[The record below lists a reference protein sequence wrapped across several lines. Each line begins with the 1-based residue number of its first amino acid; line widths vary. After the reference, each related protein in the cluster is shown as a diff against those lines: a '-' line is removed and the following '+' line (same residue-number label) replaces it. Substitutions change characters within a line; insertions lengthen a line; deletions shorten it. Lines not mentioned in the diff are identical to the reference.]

1 MNGVAPILE
10 LSGISKSF
18 GGVAALKDVDFA
30 LRSHEIHG
38 LVGQNGAG
46 KSTLMKIIAGV
57 HASYEGTTR
66 LDGAVTRFAS
76 ARDARAAGVG
86 MVYQELSIVPDLT
99 VAENVLLGQQPT
111 GRLGAV
117 DWRRMFREA
126 DEHLRGLG
134 IHINPRARMGSLP
147 IGLQQLVE
155 ISRILFSGARII
167 ILDEPTSALS
177 PPEVEHLFEVL
188 RRLRD
193 SGRSIV
199 FISHF
204 IDDVL
209 KVSDVVT
216 VFRNGR
222 NVFSQATAGLDKQKV
237 IEQMIGTGHGELA
250 ESYTGDIELKHRPNL
265 PVVLETERLSL
276 GRAYRDISLTARA
289 GEVLGLYGFMGCG
302 QIELVRTLFGK
313 LRPESGVVR
322 LEGRPV
328 TLRSTSMAGRA
339 GVAFVSESRRSMLF
353 YHEPVFKNVTISA
366 LERISRFLLKPTKER
381 AIADNL
387 VRRLHVE
394 PPSVDRL
401 LSTLSGGNQQKVAL
415 AKWLTYQPKLLVL
428 SEPTRGMDV
437 AAKSDVVKIV
447 RALRDQGMAIIVAST
462 EPETILALADRI
474 LVIKKGEISREFAA
488 ETVSKERLLGAA

>member
-1 MNGVAPILE
+1 MNASAPILE
-10 LSGISKSF
+10 LTRISKSF
-18 GGVAALKDVDFA
+18 GGVAALSEVDFA
-30 LRSHEIHG
+30 LRPYEIHG

-57 HASYEGTTR
+57 HTAYEGVAR
-66 LDGAVTRFAS
+66 VDGAATRFAS
-76 ARDARAAGVG
+76 TRDARVAGVG

-99 VAENVLLGQQPT
+99 VAENVLLGQQPV
-111 GRLGAV
+111 GRFGVV

-126 DEHLRGLG
+126 EDHLSGLG
-134 IHINPRARMGSLP
+134 LEINPRARAGSLA
-147 IGLQQLVE
+147 IGMQQLVE
-155 ISRILFSGARII
+155 ISRVLFSGARII

-177 PPEVEHLFEVL
+177 PPEAERLFEVL

-204 IDDVL
+204 IDEIL
-209 KVSDVVT
+209 KISDVVT

-222 NVFSQATAGLDKQKV
+222 KIFSQPAAGLEKQAV
-237 IEQMIGTGHGELA
+237 IEQMIGAGQGELA
-250 ESYTGDIELKHRPNL
+250 ESYTEGRELKERPGL

-276 GRAYRDISLTARA
+276 GRAYRDISLKARA

-328 TLRSTSMAGRA
+328 MLRNTSTAARD
-339 GVAFVSESRRSMLF
+339 GVAYLCESRRSMLF

-366 LERISRFLLKPTKER
+366 LKRVSRFLLKPSKER
-381 AIADNL
+381 VIAGEMVKRLSVKPASVERL
-387 VRRLHVE
+387 V
-394 PPSVDRL
+394 
-401 LSTLSGGNQQKVAL
+401 STLSGGNQQKVAL
-415 AKWLTYQPKLLVL
+415 AKWLTYNPKLLIL

-437 AAKSDVVKIV
+437 GAKSDVVKIV

-474 LVIKKGEISREFAA
+474 LVIKKGEISREFIS
-488 ETVSKERLLGAA
+488 ETVSKERLLAAA